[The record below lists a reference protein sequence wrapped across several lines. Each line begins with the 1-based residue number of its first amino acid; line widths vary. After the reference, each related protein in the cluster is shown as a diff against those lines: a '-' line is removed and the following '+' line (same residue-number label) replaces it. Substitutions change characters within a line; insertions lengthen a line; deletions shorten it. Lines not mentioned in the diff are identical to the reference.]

1 MKFTIKDFRKR
12 YPNDDVCLQE
22 LMQKRFGLSSKC
34 PAKYCKKPTKFHK
47 IKGRQCYECQW
58 CGHQIYPTAGT
69 IFHKSTTPLTDWF
82 YVMYLM
88 TATRSG
94 VSAKEI
100 QRQLG
105 VTYKCA
111 WRMCHQIRKAMDEN
125 TVLKGTVEADE
136 TYVGG
141 KGKNNKRGRGAEN
154 KTLVFGLVERKG
166 AVMGRV
172 VGNVKSSTVMPIVR
186 SQVAIGTQ
194 VMTDEYPIYNKLKIN
209 GYKHKRVNHGHKQ
222 YVRGNVHTNTIEG
235 FWSQLKRSI
244 SGTHVS
250 VSPKH
255 LQKYVDEFAFRYN
268 QRDEIMPMFDRLL
281 RNLVLLS

>member
-1 MKFTIKDFRKR
+1 MKYTIDDFRKD
-12 YPNDDVCLQE
+12 YPNNSTCLE
-22 LMQKRFGLSSKC
+22 AIFNKNYSDAEGYYRVRDRMCYS
-34 PAKYCKKPTKFHK
+34 HK
-47 IKGRQCYECQW
+47 TTR
-58 CGHQIYPTAGT
+58 HQIYPLAGT
-69 IFHKSTTPLTDWF
+69 IFEKTSTPLVLWF
-82 YVMYLM
+82 HAIYLFS
-88 TATRSG
+88 ASKNG

-154 KTLVFGLVERKG
+154 TTLVFGLVERKG

-194 VMTDEYPIYNKLKIN
+194 VMTDEYPIYN
-209 GYKHKRVNHGHKQ
+209 
-222 YVRGNVHTNTIEG
+222 
-235 FWSQLKRSI
+235 
-244 SGTHVS
+244 
-250 VSPKH
+250 
-255 LQKYVDEFAFRYN
+255 
-268 QRDEIMPMFDRLL
+268 
-281 RNLVLLS
+281 